1 MTHIQKLLDKY
12 NAQYVPGEERSNQ
25 YDNMIRQKNT
35 LNQNIHLLHTINQ
48 ELPPELQLNRCDI
61 RIAETLAKTFHT
73 HLKCLC
79 RNCKKEVIFLVFLL
93 HIQKVDKPG
102 LQIEKEPISQKY
114 GLTNNIYE
122 LIISRTLKYY
132 MEQAPIPITTT
143 TDYDHDLLI
152 RNGGL

>member
-1 MTHIQKLLDKY
+1 MKNIEHLIEKY
-12 NAQYVPGEERSNQ
+12 QTQYVPGEKRSNN
-25 YDNMIRQKNT
+25 YDNMIRQKNL
-35 LNQNIHLLHTINQ
+35 LNDNIQLLHQINQ
-48 ELPPELQLNRCDI
+48 ELPPELQLNKCDI

-73 HLKCLC
+73 QLKCLC
-79 RNCKKEVIFLVFLL
+79 RNCKKEVIYLVFLL

-102 LQIEKEPISQKY
+102 LQIENEPISQKY

-143 TDYDHDLLI
+143 TDYDHELLI
-152 RNGGL
+152 RNGGV

>member
-1 MTHIQKLLDKY
+1 MKNINYLLKKY
-12 NAQYVPGEERSNQ
+12 QSNYVPGEERSHEYN
-25 YDNMIRQKNT
+25 NMIRQKNQ

-48 ELPPELQLNRCDI
+48 ELPTELQLNKTEI
-61 RIAETLAKTFHT
+61 QVAETLAKTFHT

-132 MEQAPIPITTT
+132 MEQAPIPITQT
-143 TDYDHDLLI
+143 TDYDHELLI
-152 RNGGL
+152 RNGGV